1 MRYAEPC
8 SAYSLYIMVT
18 LLQVPD
24 GVMAAYESQSEE
36 EEMDEI
42 CGTLVQSRHCLQA
55 IQAET
60 RLNIQ
65 QHRAVSFLETAHTVN
80 IYNSFDIL
88 KQITSRDNQ
97 DLNPPFFPVLRI
109 REGYTGSRI
118 RIFPSRIQ
126 DQKDPGYG
134 SASKNLSIFNPKNCF

>member
-1 MRYAEPC
+1 MRYGGHW
-8 SAYSLYIMVT
+8 SNSGNAYSLYIIAT

-24 GVMAAYESQSEE
+24 GLMAAYESQSEE

-65 QHRAVSFLETAHTVN
+65 QHRAVSLCGPAHNTV
-80 IYNSFDIL
+80 
-88 KQITSRDNQ
+88 TSVVD
-97 DLNPPFFPVLRI
+97 P
-109 REGYTGSRI
+109 
-118 RIFPSRIQ
+118 
-126 DQKDPGYG
+126 DPGSGIGFFRNPDLG
-134 SASKNLSIFNPKNCF
+134 SWIPNLYF

>member
-1 MRYAEPC
+1 MDHWFNPGND
-8 SAYSLYIMVT
+8 YSLCIIRT

-60 RLNIQ
+60 RLNTQ
-65 QHRAVSFLETAHTVN
+65 QHRAVSLCGTAQTVN
-80 IYNSFDIL
+80 IYNSLLF
-88 KQITSRDNQ
+88 
-97 DLNPPFFPVLRI
+97 
-109 REGYTGSRI
+109 
-118 RIFPSRIQ
+118 
-126 DQKDPGYG
+126 
-134 SASKNLSIFNPKNCF
+134 